1 MSAREKA
8 AGYVELSSRGCA
20 LLIGAYTSANR
31 RALDYWKS
39 VWQSTSRPVD
49 AEQSLSQGPKAPE
62 SARSRTL
69 PSREPSSGASR
80 HASFTP
86 I

>member
-39 VWQSTSRPVD
+39 GV
-49 AEQSLSQGPKAPE
+49 AKHFAPGRRRAIALTGSE
-62 SARSRTL
+62 
-69 PSREPSSGASR
+69 GAGIC
-80 HASFTP
+80 AK
-86 I
+86 